1 MNKKISQFEA
11 ASKFNSED
19 IIPIIQDN
27 ENKIIHGD
35 NLNTSL
41 SETFATN
48 ERVDNIESDVTSID
62 NKVSSNY
69 TDLSTKIT
77 EGDQTVTSNVTSTIN
92 SYFWYLFQHF
102 TIKVTFVTICNCCF
116 KIFTCIPTTTR

>member
-1 MNKKISQFEA
+1 MNKKISQFEV

-41 SETFATN
+41 SETFAN
-48 ERVDNIESDVTSID
+48 FAKD
-62 NKVSSNY
+62 
-69 TDLSTKIT
+69 
-77 EGDQTVTSNVTSTIN
+77 
-92 SYFWYLFQHF
+92 
-102 TIKVTFVTICNCCF
+102 
-116 KIFTCIPTTTR
+116 